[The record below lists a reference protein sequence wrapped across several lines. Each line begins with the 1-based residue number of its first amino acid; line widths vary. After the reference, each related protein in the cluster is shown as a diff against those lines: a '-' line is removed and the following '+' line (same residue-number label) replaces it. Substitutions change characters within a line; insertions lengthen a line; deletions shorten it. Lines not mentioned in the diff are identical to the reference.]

1 MGGAVFPPC
10 NLAWGQT
17 VVGVMAMTSFK
28 RACARAVVFS
38 ASDPMAG
45 TVIHPSL
52 RWRLLDT
59 HRPVW
64 LSLLWGHCSFLLGPC
79 AHKVLFAPFCL
90 PRVCFPV
97 LWNFCN
103 QIPLAFKVKFP
114 GVSQSLCWIPQA
126 GKSVV
131 GPRTFTIV
139 WKLLWYNCSPVC
151 GLSARWLSG
160 EAHMLCL
167 PGLLQ
172 PEPLSPQ
179 QAIADP
185 CCCKRHSNTQRQ
197 VWLSLMWGSQVLV
210 HTWFC
215 LTPLSISGWSEVWF

>member
-1 MGGAVFPPC
+1 M
-10 NLAWGQT
+10 
-17 VVGVMAMTSFK
+17 VGVMAMTSFK

-114 GVSQSLCWIPQA
+114 GSSQFLRWIPRLGNLLRALEFSQQCRNFF
-126 GKSVV
+126 GIIVLQFVGCLPSGSVV
-131 GPRTFTIV
+131 GLTYCT
-139 WKLLWYNCSPVC
+139 
-151 GLSARWLSG
+151 
-160 EAHMLCL
+160 
-167 PGLLQ
+167 
-172 PEPLSPQ
+172 
-179 QAIADP
+179 
-185 CCCKRHSNTQRQ
+185 
-197 VWLSLMWGSQVLV
+197 SQVCCSQRPCPCSRPLLIHASAGDTQTLKGRSDLV
-210 HTWFC
+210 SCGVLGSWCT
-215 LTPLSISGWSEVWF
+215 

>member
-1 MGGAVFPPC
+1 M
-10 NLAWGQT
+10 
-17 VVGVMAMTSFK
+17 VGVMAMTSFK

-114 GVSQSLCWIPQA
+114 GSSQFLCWIPRLGNLLRALEFSQQCRSFF
-126 GKSVV
+126 GIIVLQFVDCLLSGSVV
-131 GPRTFTIV
+131 GLTCHASQLCCNQSPYPRGQPLLTRASIEYTQTL
-139 WKLLWYNCSPVC
+139 KLRYGSAPC
-151 GLSARWLSG
+151 GVPESWCT
-160 EAHMLCL
+160 H
-167 PGLLQ
+167 LLG
-172 PEPLSPQ
+172 
-179 QAIADP
+179 D
-185 CCCKRHSNTQRQ
+185 T
-197 VWLSLMWGSQVLV
+197 
-210 HTWFC
+210 
-215 LTPLSISGWSEVWF
+215 